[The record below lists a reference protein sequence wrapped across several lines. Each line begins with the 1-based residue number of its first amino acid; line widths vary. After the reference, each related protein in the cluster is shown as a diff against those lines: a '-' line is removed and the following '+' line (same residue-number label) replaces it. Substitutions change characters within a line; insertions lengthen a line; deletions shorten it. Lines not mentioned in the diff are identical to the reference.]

1 MSVSSFRQTVE
12 WQRKEESMRGL
23 DVDAKPS
30 GKMKTLFK
38 ELGKIGESRT
48 NSQEIPCFEIRP
60 TTGWLSLDIREL
72 WAYREL
78 VYFLAW
84 REIKVRYKQTAI
96 GVAWTVLQPLAM
108 MAVFTV
114 FFSKLANIPSE
125 GVPYPLF
132 AYAAL
137 LPWQLFSRTI
147 SESTNSLIK
156 DQRLITRVYFPRII
170 VPLATTIAGIVDFAI
185 ASGLLVA
192 LMFVYGMTPGTAV
205 IWLLAFIL
213 LMVITALGVGFW
225 FSALNVEYRDVM
237 YTVPFLIQFWFFVTP
252 VVYPSSLVPE
262 RWQVLYGLNP
272 MVGVVEG
279 FRWALLGVGKGPSPM
294 LAVSILIALF
304 LFVSG
309 IIWFQRSEENFVD
322 RLGSG

>member
-1 MSVSSFRQTVE
+1 MMLLEGLLRSRNFGGDT
-12 WQRKEESMRGL
+12 EEIPPLEIYPASGWRFL
-23 DVDAKPS
+23 DV
-30 GKMKTLFK
+30 
-38 ELGKIGESRT
+38 
-48 NSQEIPCFEIRP
+48 
-60 TTGWLSLDIREL
+60 REL
-72 WAYREL
+72 WNYREL

-96 GVAWTVLQPLAM
+96 GVAWAVLQPLAM
-108 MAVFTV
+108 MVIFTV
-114 FFSKLANIPSE
+114 FLGKLAKIPSE

-147 SESTNSLIK
+147 TESTNSLVA

-170 VPLATTIAGIVDFAI
+170 VPISTTIAAVVDFVI
-185 ASGLLVA
+185 AAGLLLV
-192 LMFVYGMTPGTAV
+192 LMLIYGVVPGAAAVWLPAFV
-205 IWLLAFIL
+205 L
-213 LMVITALGVGFW
+213 LMIVTALGVGFW
-225 FSALNVEYRDVM
+225 LSALNVEYRDVA
-237 YTVPFLIQFWFFVTP
+237 YTIPFLNQFWFFLTP

-294 LAVSILIALF
+294 LAVSILIAVAL
-304 LFVSG
+304 VISG
-309 IIWFQRSEENFVD
+309 IIWFQRREQNFVD
-322 RLGSG
+322 ALGSGGR